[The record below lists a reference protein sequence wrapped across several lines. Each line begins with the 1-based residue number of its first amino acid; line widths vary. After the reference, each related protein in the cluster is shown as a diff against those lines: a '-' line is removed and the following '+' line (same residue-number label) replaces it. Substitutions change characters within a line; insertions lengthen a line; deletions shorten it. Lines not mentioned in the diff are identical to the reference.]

1 MSLQLHNT
9 LTRRI
14 DPFVPLT
21 PGRATLYTCGPTIY
35 NYAHIGNFR
44 TFLFEDLLR
53 RWLEASGY
61 DVFHIMNL
69 TDVDDRTIAAAV
81 KQGVPLRQHVD
92 PFARAFEEDRD
103 WLRIRPPHAQPRAT
117 EYIGPMI
124 ELISGLLEKGVAYK
138 GEDGSVY
145 FAIARFPA
153 YGRLSQ
159 LDRRELRAGASE
171 RVSADEY
178 AKEDARDFVLW
189 KAVKPEDEAVGA
201 AWDAPFG
208 RGRPGWH
215 IECSAMALE
224 LIRRKWGV
232 DVLDIHAGAVDLIFP
247 HHEDEIAQSCAYTGR
262 EEFARFWLHGE
273 FLDVGGTKM
282 SKRYGNILTVRDL
295 REQGA
300 DAGAVRHLLFNTHY
314 RQKLDWRD
322 EALAAA
328 REGSARLGAF
338 RDRLELVG
346 GEVDDAEAQAAVE
359 RFRTAFAGAL
369 DNDLNAPEALAALHV
384 LVREGNRRLDEG
396 GRLGPGFRAAWS
408 LADEVLAVA
417 PSARART
424 VAAEALAVAEEDGI
438 PVRPPEVP
446 PPDFADG
453 EGWALR
459 WAAVR
464 ATEKRARNFGE
475 ADRIRDLLKE
485 AGWEIRDRRDGAI
498 EVVKRRSVVGLAPS
512 IRRAVLT
519 SVSGLYGFARNAH
532 CILSSKAESA
542 RPSTHPETNR
552 TGMRG

>member
-1 MSLQLHNT
+1 MTLRLHNT

-14 DPFVPLT
+14 EPFVPLN
-21 PGRATLYTCGPTIY
+21 PGRASLYTCGPTIY

-53 RWLEASGY
+53 RWLEASEY

-81 KQGVPLRQHVD
+81 GKGVSLREHVE

-103 WLRIRPPHAQPRAT
+103 WLRIHPPHAQPRAT

-124 ELISGLLEKGVAYK
+124 EVIRGLLDRGVAYK

-153 YGRLSQ
+153 YGHLSQ

-189 KAVKPEDEAVGA
+189 KAARPEDEAVGA

-247 HHEDEIAQSCAYTGR
+247 HHEDEIAQSCAYTGKDD
-262 EEFARFWLHGE
+262 FARVWVHGE
-273 FLDVGGTKM
+273 FLDLAGTKM
-282 SKRYGNILTVRDL
+282 SKRYGNILTARDL

-300 DAGAVRHLLFNTHY
+300 DPGAVRHLLFNTHY
-314 RQKLDWRD
+314 RQKLDWSD
-322 EALAAA
+322 AALAAA
-328 REGSARLGAF
+328 HEGSARLGAF
-338 RDRLELVG
+338 RDRLQLAAGRE
-346 GEVDDAEAQAAVE
+346 DDPPAVAAAA
-359 RFRTAFAGAL
+359 RFRTAFAAAL
-369 DNDLNAPEALAALHV
+369 NDDLNAPEALGALHV
-384 LVREGNRRLDEG
+384 LVREGNRLLDEG
-396 GRLGPGFRAAWS
+396 SRLGPAFRAGWA
-408 LADEVLAVA
+408 LADDVLAVA

-424 VAAEALAVAEEDGI
+424 VTADALAVAEEDGI
-438 PVRPPEVP
+438 KVRPPEVP
-446 PPDFADG
+446 PADSADA
-453 EGWALR
+453 EAWALR

-464 ATEKRARNFGE
+464 AAEKRVRNFAE
-475 ADRIRDLLKE
+475 ADRIRDLLR
-485 AGWEIRDRRDGAI
+485 AADWEIRDRRDGAI
-498 EVVKRRSVVGLAPS
+498 EVV
-512 IRRAVLT
+512 RRA
-519 SVSGLYGFARNAH
+519 GGGGGAAAGGPPAARIRH
-532 CILSSKAESA
+532 
-542 RPSTHPETNR
+542 
-552 TGMRG
+552 

>member
-1 MSLQLHNT
+1 MSLRLHNT

-14 DPFVPLT
+14 EPFVSLH
-21 PGRATLYTCGPTIY
+21 PGRASLYTCGPTIY

-53 RWLEASGY
+53 RWLEASGSE
-61 DVFHIMNL
+61 VFHIMNL

-81 KQGVPLRQHVD
+81 GKGVSLREHVD

-117 EYIGPMI
+117 EYIGSMI
-124 ELISGLLEKGVAYK
+124 ELIQGLLDSGVAYK
-138 GEDGSVY
+138 GDDGSVY

-159 LDRRELRAGASE
+159 LDRRELRSGASE
-171 RVSADEY
+171 RVSTDEY

-189 KAVKPEDEAVGA
+189 KAARPEDEAVGA

-224 LIRRKWGV
+224 LIRRTWGV

-247 HHEDEIAQSCAYTGR
+247 HHEDEIAQSCAYTGK
-262 EEFARFWLHGE
+262 EEFARVWVHGE
-273 FLDVGGTKM
+273 FLDLAGTKM
-282 SKRYGNILTVRDL
+282 SKRYGNILTARDL

-300 DAGAVRHLLFNTHY
+300 DPGAVRHLLFNTHY
-314 RQKLDWRD
+314 RQKLDWSD
-322 EALAAA
+322 AALAAA

-338 RDRLELVG
+338 RDRLELAAG
-346 GEVDDAEAQAAVE
+346 TDDDPAAAAAAD
-359 RFRTAFAGAL
+359 RFRTAFAAAL
-369 DNDLNAPEALAALHV
+369 DEDLNAPEALAALHI
-384 LVREGNRRLDEG
+384 LAREVNRLLDEG
-396 GRLGPGFRAAWS
+396 RRVGPAVRAAWG
-408 LADEVLAVA
+408 LADDVLAVA
-417 PSARART
+417 PSDRART
-424 VAAEALAVAEEDGI
+424 VAADALLVAEEDGI

-446 PPDFADG
+446 PADPLDG
-453 EGWALR
+453 EAWALR

-464 ATEKRARNFGE
+464 ALEKRGRNFPE
-475 ADRIRDLLKE
+475 ADRIRDVLRG

-498 EVVKRRSVVGLAPS
+498 EVVRS
-512 IRRAVLT
+512 
-519 SVSGLYGFARNAH
+519 
-532 CILSSKAESA
+532 K
-542 RPSTHPETNR
+542 
-552 TGMRG
+552 

>member
-9 LTRRI
+9 LSRRI
-14 DPFVPLT
+14 EPFVPLM
-21 PGRATLYTCGPTIY
+21 PGRVTLYTCGPTIY
-35 NYAHIGNFR
+35 NFAHIGNFR

-61 DVFHIMNL
+61 EVFHIMNL
-69 TDVDDRTIAAAV
+69 TDVDNRTIDAAAA
-81 KQGVPLRQHVD
+81 KGVSLRAHVD
-92 PFARAFEEDRD
+92 PFERAFEEDRD
-103 WLRIRPPHAQPRAT
+103 WLRIRAPHEQPRAT
-117 EYIGPMI
+117 EYIGSMI
-124 ELISGLLEKGVAYK
+124 ELIGVLLDRGVAYK
-138 GEDGSVY
+138 ADDGSVY
-145 FAIARFPA
+145 FSIARFPG

-159 LDRRELRAGASE
+159 LERRELRAGASQ

-178 AKEDARDFVLW
+178 AKEDAADFALW
-189 KAVKPEDEAVGA
+189 KAADPKDEAVGA

-224 LIRRKWGV
+224 LIRRKWNV
-232 DVLDIHAGAVDLIFP
+232 DVLDIHAGAIDLIFP

-262 EEFARFWLHGE
+262 EEFARYWLHGE

-300 DAGAVRHLLFNTHY
+300 DAGAIRHLLFNTHY

-328 REGSARLGAF
+328 REGSARLGSF
-338 RDRLELVG
+338 RDRLELSADRD
-346 GEVDDAEAQAAVE
+346 DDAEAVTAVE
-359 RFRTAFAGAL
+359 RFRDAFAGAL

-384 LVREGNRRLDEG
+384 LVREGNRLLDEG
-396 GRLGPGFRAAWS
+396 RRLGAAFRAAWT

-417 PSARART
+417 PTDRART
-424 VAAEALAVAEEDGI
+424 VAADALAVAEEDGI

-446 PPDFADG
+446 PPDTSDG
-453 EGWALR
+453 EAWALR

-464 ATEKRARNFGE
+464 AAEKRGRNFGE
-475 ADRIRDLLKE
+475 ADRIRDLLRQ

-498 EVVKRRSVVGLAPS
+498 EVVRRLPP
-512 IRRAVLT
+512 
-519 SVSGLYGFARNAH
+519 H
-532 CILSSKAESA
+532 
-542 RPSTHPETNR
+542 
-552 TGMRG
+552 